1 VSFVFSVLKSVEM
14 SGTVR
19 VRKEVLARL
28 QQEALRVPGE
38 ECCGLLAGRDG
49 VITQMFPAANA
60 LASATA
66 YEIAPLELFSN
77 LREMRAA
84 GLELLGIYH
93 SHPAGENR
101 PSMRDI
107 ERAFYPDAAYFIL
120 SPLPTA
126 SQPVRAFSI
135 RDGRAAELDMEVL

>member
-1 VSFVFSVLKSVEM
+1 MVKSAEM

-19 VRKEVLARL
+19 IRKEILALL
-28 QQEALRVPGE
+28 QQEARRAPGE
-38 ECCGLLAGRDG
+38 ERCGLLAGRDG
-49 VITQMFPAANA
+49 VVTRMFPAANA

-66 YEIAPLELFSN
+66 FEIAPLELFHN

-101 PSMRDI
+101 PSPRDI
-107 ERAFYPDAAYFIL
+107 EQAFYPDVAYFIL
-120 SPLPTA
+120 SPLPA
-126 SQPVRAFSI
+126 AAQPVRAFSI
-135 RDGRAAELDMEVL
+135 RDGRATELDIEVL

>member
-1 VSFVFSVLKSVEM
+1 MVKSAEM

-19 VRKEVLARL
+19 IRKEILALLR
-28 QQEALRVPGE
+28 QEAHRAPGE

-66 YEIAPLELFSN
+66 YEIAPLELFHN

-84 GLELLGIYH
+84 RLELLGIYH
-93 SHPAGENR
+93 SHPTGENR
-101 PSMRDI
+101 PSPRDI
-107 ERAFYPDAAYFIL
+107 EQAFYPDAAYFIL
-120 SPLPTA
+120 SPLPA
-126 SQPVRAFSI
+126 AAQPVRAFSI
-135 RDGRAAELDMEVL
+135 SEGRATELDIKIL

>member
-1 VSFVFSVLKSVEM
+1 MLR
-14 SGTVR
+14 TVR

-28 QQEALRVPGE
+28 QQEARRIPGE

-66 YEIAPLELFSN
+66 YEIAPQEIFGM

-101 PSMRDI
+101 PSPCDT

-120 SPLPTA
+120 SPLPA
-126 SQPVRAFSI
+126 AAQPVRAFSI
-135 RDGRAAELDMEVL
+135 CDGRAAELDIEVS

>member
-1 VSFVFSVLKSVEM
+1 MVKSAEM

-19 VRKEVLARL
+19 MRKEVLPRL
-28 QQEALRVPGE
+28 LQEARRVPGE
-38 ECCGLLAGRDG
+38 ECCGLLAGRDA

-66 YEIAPLELFSN
+66 YEIAPREIFGI

-84 GLELLGIYH
+84 GLDLLGIYH

-101 PSMRDI
+101 PSARDVNQ
-107 ERAFYPDAAYFIL
+107 AFYPDAAYFIL
-120 SPLPTA
+120 SPVPA
-126 SQPVRAFSI
+126 AAQPVRAFSI
-135 RDGRAAELDMEVL
+135 RDGHAAELHIEVL